1 MDKKPHGYYNH
12 YSNEFNGNNFWL
24 DKYLKLK
31 KTNLEQEKIIK
42 DQKEIIENLVK
53 NKTLL

>member
-1 MDKKPHGYYNH
+1 MDKKPPGYYNH

-31 KTNLEQEKIIK
+31 KANREQEKIIK